1 MEQVTINIE
10 GMMCKNCE
18 KHVNEAIKK
27 ACPSAGKIT
36 SSHEEKK
43 TVFVTDTVPD
53 KDVITAAVEECGY
66 TVTGFSTEPYVKKGL
81 FGR

>member
-18 KHVNEAIKK
+18 KHVNEAVKK
-27 ACPSAGKIT
+27 AWPSAEKIV
-36 SSHEEKK
+36 SSHEKGT
-43 TVFVTDTVPD
+43 TVFVTDTAPD
-53 KDVITAAVEECGY
+53 RDVLTKAVEECGY
-66 TVTGFSTEPYVKKGL
+66 TVTGFGTEPYVKKGL

>member
-1 MEQVTINIE
+1 MDRVTINIE

-18 KHVNEAIKK
+18 KHVNEAVKK
-27 ACPSAGKIT
+27 ACPSAEKIS
-36 SSHEEKK
+36 SSHEKGTTE
-43 TVFVTDTVPD
+43 FVTGVTPD